1 MSKIGFIFPGQ
12 ASQYVGMGSDLYANS
27 DIARKLYDT
36 AGGILGFDVKKV
48 SFEGPEEELKQTR
61 VTQPA
66 IFVHSV
72 IVSRL
77 LSGKM
82 NRPDCVAGHSLGEYS
97 ALVAANAL
105 DFEDA
110 LKIVKRRGELMQT
123 AGERNPGTMAAI
135 VGLSADKVAEICRRA
150 EKEGVVQPANYNSP
164 QQIAVSGSVAGV
176 EMAMELAKEEG
187 AKRVIP
193 LVVSG
198 AFHSPLMEE
207 AQTGLKNELDS
218 ADFRDAELPVYTNV
232 MAEPAV
238 EKAAIKDLLYKQLTH
253 PVRWTELILNMISAG
268 VDTFYE
274 VGPGA
279 VLTGLLKRIDRSASC
294 TAIGTFEQIDAIV

>member
-1 MSKIGFIFPGQ
+1 
-12 ASQYVGMGSDLYANS
+12 MGSDLYANS
-27 DIARKLYDT
+27 DLARTLYDT
-36 AGGILGFDVKKV
+36 ANEILGFDVKKV
-48 SFEGPEEELKQTR
+48 SFEGPEDKLKQTR

-72 IVSRL
+72 IAAHL
-77 LSGKM
+77 LSGK
-82 NRPDCVAGHSLGEYS
+82 NKRPDCVAGHSLGEYS

-110 LKIVKRRGELMQT
+110 LKIVKRRGELMQS

-135 VGLSADKVAEICRRA
+135 VGLSAAKVADICQRA
-150 EKEGVVQPANYNSP
+150 EMAGVVQPANYNSP
-164 QQIAVSGSVAGV
+164 QQIAISGSVAGV
-176 EMAMELAKEEG
+176 KKAMELAKEGG
-187 AKRVIP
+187 ARRVIP

-207 AQTGLKNELDS
+207 AQAGLKDELDS

-232 MAEPAV
+232 MAEPAM
-238 EKAAIKDLLYKQLTH
+238 EKTEIKDLLYKQLTH

-274 VGPGA
+274 VGPGS
-279 VLTGLLKRIDRSASC
+279 VLTGLLKRIDRSISC
-294 TAIGTFEQIDAIV
+294 EAIGTFEQIDAIV